1 MLYLSYDFLNEL
13 ERMFDGMRT
22 NHVKAKLKRGE
33 PSVGA
38 WLSLPSRASARIIAR
53 LGFDWL
59 LIDGEHAAQH
69 PGLIADM
76 VGIIADAGISAPLVR
91 LPYNS
96 VEWFKWALDAG
107 AWGLIV
113 PMVNTP
119 QEAQQA
125 VSWTK
130 YPPQGTRSIGGV
142 FAPYSFGFM
151 DWKSYGEIA
160 NEEILLAIQ
169 IESAQ
174 GLANVD
180 EILSVPGLDVAFV
193 GPNDLHAGLGL
204 PPSSEGA
211 EPEFVQALE
220 TIKASARQH
229 QLASGIFCSN
239 GTAAARR
246 ISEGFQ
252 MVNATTDISS
262 LVGDSIRQLKAALS
276 RE

>member
-1 MLYLSYDFLNEL
+1 
-13 ERMFDGMRT
+13 MRT
-22 NHVKAKLKRGE
+22 NHVKAKLKSGE

-38 WLSLPSRASARIIAR
+38 WLSLPSRASARIMAR

-59 LIDGEHAAQH
+59 LVDGEHTAQH
-69 PGLIADM
+69 PGLISDM
-76 VGIIADAGISAPLVR
+76 VGIIADAGTSAPLVR

-107 AWGLIV
+107 AWGILV

-125 VSWTK
+125 VSLSK
-130 YPPQGTRSIGGV
+130 YPPEGTRSIGGV
-142 FAPYSFGFM
+142 FGPYSFGFT

-160 NEEILLAIQ
+160 NSEILLAIQ

-193 GPNDLHAGLGL
+193 GPNDLHAQLGL
-204 PPSSEGA
+204 PPSTEGA
-211 EPEFVQALE
+211 EPKFVQALE
-220 TIKASARQH
+220 TIKASARVH
-229 QLASGIFCSN
+229 HLASGIFCSN
-239 GTAAARR
+239 GASAAMR
-246 ISEGFQ
+246 INEGFQ
-252 MVNATTDISS
+252 MVNATSDISS
-262 LVGDSIRQLKAALS
+262 MVNGAVQQLKAALG
-276 RE
+276 